1 MEQCR
6 SRFHGDQCVREIGHT
21 DRHRHRH
28 GIGGILWADADEDRM
43 YSESDLKAAKE
54 DAYKLGFESAVAIGG
69 RERAALLD
77 DFAKLATEWSIRTY
91 EYSDFDICSDKL
103 LALLKARGWRDEN
116 EHANR

>member
-43 YSESDLKAAKE
+43 YSESEVQAMCQALK
-54 DAYKLGFESAVAIGG
+54 D
-69 RERAALLD
+69 ERDAALCLV
-77 DFAKLATEWSIRTY
+77 R
-91 EYSDFDICSDKL
+91 
-103 LALLKARGWRDEN
+103 ALSQGAGDGGGN
-116 EHANR
+116 DAS